1 MIDFDLPARDKPTR
15 KKLRKFLLS
24 AAGQELEQEFEIIV
38 FGDRVSL
45 ISWAY
50 KHYIEFLDYVSK
62 YSSYYYSAGAVGTFS
77 AYSKFQHVLKTESE
91 KWYNSSYNTMM
102 YLYLPYYYETVI
114 VPILKR
120 FQKQKA
126 FL

>member
-38 FGDRVSL
+38 FGDRASL

-50 KHYIEFLDYVSK
+50 KNYIELLDYVSK
-62 YSSYYYSAGAVGTFS
+62 YSSYYYSSGGTFS
-77 AYSKFQHVLKTESE
+77 VYPKFQHALKTESD
-91 KWYNSSYNTMM
+91 KWYNSTYNTVM
-102 YLYLPYYYETVI
+102 YLYQPYYYETVI